1 VNHTFT
7 NNQRK
12 LETEPLVP
20 NDLFIEETSRFTKS
34 LSRQR
39 KVSMVHL
46 HAAWT
51 FCIAKARRLFALR
64 RNRPIVT
71 LLLITAYSALF
82 YATMM
87 ADDQAVDAPAS
98 PATLT
103 GATAQTQLQ
112 QAALHTIARQEA
124 LRPPAEIMTGEL
136 FSATHL
142 AGTMPVALVDRTSD
156 WTPSTEVV
164 SMVTGAAAPFVRP
177 SVYNATCTV
186 QRANDDNQPGS
197 LRWCIAQ
204 SPPLS
209 LIEFDPAIFTAN
221 TPVTLTLTAPL
232 PPIIKNGIF
241 LDGCRYVDGCTT
253 HVALSGL
260 NLEIGSGLVISGAS
274 GVTVNGLTIHG
285 FPDDGILIQ
294 GGAQEVL
301 IGNENGHGRNIIT
314 GNGRK
319 PSSDRGDDAHPAG
332 IRIRG
337 ATTSKNH
344 VLGNYIGVVKEGN
357 SANGNKDGI
366 QIINGAHDNRIGGVT
381 AVQRNLISGNREAG
395 IYIANGSYNNYV
407 RGNYIGVDRE
417 GQTAVG
423 NRWGIYVVNGSNQ
436 NWIGDAAPGAGNLV
450 SGNTDIHILIE
461 TTSQYNRVQGNIVG
475 LDRSGTYTM
484 STTAIGISIFQSS
497 HNQVGGTEVGARNL
511 IAGCNIGIQI
521 NNERATYNLI
531 QGNWLGVDNSGQKA
545 LGNRSG
551 IAIFQGSYNLIGGE
565 SNGARNLIAGSQLNG
580 IELFGDNNQVVGNWI
595 GVDSTGMQALGNK
608 QTGILVETA
617 NNNLIGGETASSRNL
632 ISGNGVG
639 IFVQS
644 VGTTQNQIKGNW
656 IGVDPSGIRALGN
669 LGSGVALVNG
679 PQSNV
684 IGGESSGARNLISGN
699 GGNGISVFNAHN
711 NTMLGNYIGTDVT
724 GSTRLGNG
732 AFGIVLNEA
741 SSNSIGGAKP
751 GMGNLISGNFWGI
764 PITTGSNG
772 NTVQGNK
779 IGVDISGNAAI
790 SNEVGIGILGSTGN
804 RIGGST
810 ENERNIISGNG
821 VGIQILQQSQQNT
834 ILGNYIGLDST
845 GTNAVRISV
854 SGVITPQFQF
864 TGISIGGGANGN
876 VIGGPNAGDGN
887 VISGHKNLGL
897 FLSDDNTT
905 NNRIIGNLIGVDH
918 TGTRAVE
925 TQLSGVSI
933 AYGATGNYIGGTA
946 KGEGNVISGHSF
958 AGVIVWGSPQN
969 QIIGNLIG
977 TDSSGTSAIGNFR
990 GVQVYENAQENKIL
1004 HNVISGNRQLGIL
1017 LFGVGTNGNEVKGNL
1032 LGVDRSG
1039 LNAIGNGIWG
1049 IFIGPGPSKNVIGG
1063 VEKDARN
1070 IISGN
1075 GETGL
1080 SLYGEQTIENSVQ
1093 GNYIGINISGTKAIS
1108 NGIWGI
1114 RIDAG
1119 ASSNM
1124 IGGLKQGEGNV
1135 ISGNGMIGLRIS
1147 DTLSAKNAIV
1157 GNIIGANATGQRA
1170 IGNGLPGASAL
1181 WDGSGVFLFG
1191 AQNNQVANNWIS
1203 GNHKHGILVLGVNAS
1218 HNHLHDNYIG
1228 LSLNNTELPNRGAG
1242 LWIEEARYNQIGIS
1256 NTIAFNGQ
1264 GGVVIS
1270 GTLALGNQVTRNR
1283 IFQNQGS
1290 PSALEWR
1297 SLPPPTGTDEPPF
1310 ELTYTATTRTFQGK
1324 GCAACR
1330 IEIYTSALN
1339 ATTAEAYM
1347 GSTTADA
1354 TGAFTLP
1361 LTIAP
1366 GQPYAMALVTRPDGT
1381 TLPILSAK
1389 GTLPLGLRLY
1399 LPIVQ
1404 R

>member
-1 VNHTFT
+1 
-7 NNQRK
+7 
-12 LETEPLVP
+12 
-20 NDLFIEETSRFTKS
+20 
-34 LSRQR
+34 
-39 KVSMVHL
+39 MAYL
-46 HAAWT
+46 HVVWT
-51 FCIAKARRLFALR
+51 LCIDTGHRLLALR
-64 RNRPIVT
+64 RNRPILT

-98 PATLT
+98 PTART
-103 GATAQTQLQ
+103 GAAAQAQLQ
-112 QAALHTIARQEA
+112 QATLHAITKQDA
-124 LRPPAEIMTGEL
+124 LRPPIEIMSGEL
-136 FSATHL
+136 FSTARL
-142 AGTMPVALVDRTSD
+142 AGSVPIAIAGRTSN
-156 WTPSTEVV
+156 WTPATEVV
-164 SMVTGAAAPFVRP
+164 PMVADAATPFIRP
-177 SVYNATCTV
+177 AVYNATCTV
-186 QRANDDNQPGS
+186 LRTGDDNLPGS
-197 LRWCIAQ
+197 LRWCIEQ

-209 LIEFDPAIFTAN
+209 RIEFDPAVFTAN
-221 TPVTLTLTAPL
+221 TPVTITLTAPL
-232 PPIIKNGIF
+232 PPITKNNIA
-241 LDGCRYVDGCTT
+241 LDGCRYDIHTDGCTT
-253 HVALSGL
+253 HVILSGL
-260 NLEIGSGLVISGAS
+260 SLALGSGLVISGAS

-301 IGNENGHGRNIIT
+301 IGDENGHGHNIIT
-314 GNGRK
+314 GNGRQ
-319 PSSDRGDDAHPAG
+319 PSSNRGDDADPAG

-337 ATTSKNH
+337 GTTNNNL
-344 VLGNYIGVVKEGN
+344 VLGNYIGVAKEGN
-357 SANGNKDGI
+357 SANGNKNGI
-366 QIINGAHDNRIGGVT
+366 QIMNGAHDNRIGGVT
-381 AVQRNLISGNREAG
+381 SVQRNLISGNHEAG

-407 RGNYIGVDRE
+407 RGNYIGVDKE
-417 GQTAVG
+417 GQTAIG
-423 NRWGIYVVNGSNQ
+423 NRWGIYVANGSNQ
-436 NWIGDAAPGAGNLV
+436 NWIGDATSGAGNLV
-450 SGNTDIHILIE
+450 SGNTDIHIRVE
-461 TTSQYNRVQGNIVG
+461 TDSQYNRIQGNIVG

-484 STTAIGISIFQSS
+484 ATSATGISIFQSS
-497 HNQVGGTEVGARNL
+497 HNQVGGLEVGARNL

-521 NNERATYNLI
+521 GNERATYNVI
-531 QGNWLGVDNSGQKA
+531 EGNWLGVDNSGQKA
-545 LGNRSG
+545 LGNGSG
-551 IAIFQGSYNLIGGE
+551 ITISQGSYNLIGGE

-580 IELFGDNNQVVGNWI
+580 IELLGDNNQVVGNWI
-595 GVDSTGMQALGNK
+595 GVDSTGLQALGNQ
-608 QTGILVETA
+608 QTGILIDTA
-617 NNNLIGGETASSRNL
+617 NNNLIGGETVLSRNL

-639 IFVQS
+639 IIAQNA
-644 VGTTQNQIKGNW
+644 GTTQNQIKGNW
-656 IGVDPSGIRALGN
+656 IGVDPSGIRPLGN
-669 LGSGVALVNG
+669 LGSGVALING
-679 PQSNV
+679 PQSNI
-684 IGGESSGARNLISGN
+684 IGGETSSARNLISGN
-699 GGNGISVFNAHN
+699 GKHGINIFNAHN
-711 NTMLGNYIGTDVT
+711 NAVLGNYIGTDVT
-724 GSTRLGNG
+724 GSTRLGNS
-732 AFGIVLNEA
+732 AFGIVLDEA
-741 SSNSIGGAKP
+741 SNNKIGGAKL
-751 GMGNLISGNFWGI
+751 GMGNLISGNVWGI
-764 PITTGSNG
+764 DITTGSNG

-779 IGVDISGNAAI
+779 IGVDGSGNAAI
-790 SNEVGIGILGSTGN
+790 SNEVGILIFGSAGN

-810 ENERNIISGNG
+810 AHERNIISGNN

-834 ILGNYIGLDST
+834 ILGNFIGLDST

-854 SGVITPQFQF
+854 SGVITPQFQA

-887 VISGHKNLGL
+887 VISGHKDFGL
-897 FLSDDNTT
+897 FLSGDNTT
-905 NNRIIGNLIGVDH
+905 NNRLIGNLIGVDH
-918 TGTRAVE
+918 TGTRAVG
-925 TQLSGVSI
+925 TQLAGVSI

-958 AGVIVWGSPQN
+958 VGVAVWGSPRN

-977 TDSSGTSAIGNFR
+977 TDSNGIRAIGNYR

-1039 LNAIGNGIWG
+1039 LNAMGNGTWG
-1049 IFIGPGPSKNVIGG
+1049 IIIESGPSKNMIGG

-1080 SLYGEQTIENSVQ
+1080 SLYGEQTSENLVQ
-1093 GNYIGINISGTKAIS
+1093 GNYIGINISGTRAIS

-1114 RIDAG
+1114 TIDVG

-1124 IGGLKQGEGNV
+1124 IGGIQQGEGNV

-1147 DTLSAKNAIV
+1147 DTISTKNAIV

-1191 AQNNQVANNWIS
+1191 AQDNRVANNWIS
-1203 GNHKHGILVLGVNAS
+1203 GNHKHGILILGVNAS
-1218 HNHLHDNYIG
+1218 HNHLHNNYIG
-1228 LSLNNTELPNRGAG
+1228 LSQNHTELPNRGAG
-1242 LWIEEARYNQIGIS
+1242 LWIEEAHDNQIGIS

-1264 GGVVIS
+1264 GGIVIS
-1270 GTLALGNQVTRNR
+1270 GTHALGNQITRNH

-1290 PSALEWR
+1290 PLALEWR
-1297 SLPPPTGTDEPPF
+1297 TLPPPTGAGDSPF
-1310 ELTYTATTRTFQGK
+1310 ALDYATATQTFQGK

-1330 IEIYTSALN
+1330 IEIYTSAIN
-1339 ATTAEAYM
+1339 TTTAEVYM

-1366 GQPYAMALVTRPDGT
+1366 SQPYAMALITRPDGT

-1389 GTLPLGLRLY
+1389 GTLPPGLRLY